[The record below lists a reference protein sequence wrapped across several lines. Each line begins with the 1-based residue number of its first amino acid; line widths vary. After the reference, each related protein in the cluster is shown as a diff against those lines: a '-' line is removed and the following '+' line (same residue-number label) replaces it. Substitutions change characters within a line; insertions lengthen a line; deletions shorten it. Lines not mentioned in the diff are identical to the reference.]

1 MTQAS
6 ENFLAAIRNDDAEIR
21 YAAWSHAGETDP
33 EVIPELAKLLV
44 ADKPGV
50 RKAADE
56 SLKNIVHSVGKEPA
70 GTRRAAVVRQF
81 IALTA
86 SGPTWVRTVALRHLS
101 LIGGDET
108 VPAAAK
114 LLLIPLAQRAPWLI
128 PQPAPRQLHHD
139 PAHMGVTG
147 ARNPQVTLRLAAL
160 VPRGD

>member
-1 MTQAS
+1 MPVVGKNNCRGRNVTGNRKPKTEVNMTQAS
-6 ENFLAAIRNDDAEIR
+6 DKFLAAIRNDDAEIR

-86 SGPTWVRTVALRHLS
+86 SGPTS
-101 LIGGDET
+101 
-108 VPAAAK
+108 AATK
-114 LLLIPLAQRAPWLI
+114 PSP
-128 PQPAPRQLHHD
+128 PRPNCCATPNFRKKPHSAWSGF
-139 PAHMGVTG
+139 PEAH
-147 ARNPQVTLRLAAL
+147 P
-160 VPRGD
+160 PRRS